1 MAFTFYQQPDA
12 MDCGPTC
19 LRMVAK
25 HYGRSYTLQYLRE
38 KSFITREGVSL
49 LGISDAAENIGFKT
63 MGVKVDFEKL
73 ISEAPLPC
81 IVHWKQNHF
90 VVVYAIKS
98 TKYNVQST
106 KTLGGEVF
114 VADPAHG
121 LIKYTKE
128 EFLKGWIST
137 KTNDENT
144 GIALLLEPTPKFY
157 ELKGEKTDRTK
168 IDFLFKYLKPHKK
181 YIIQLFLGML
191 LGSMLQLVFP
201 FLTQAVVDT
210 GIGNQ
215 NIGFITLVLIAQLV
229 LFAGR
234 MSVDF
239 LRSWILLHN

>member
-1 MAFTFYQQPDA
+1 MKNPFYLQPDSK
-12 MDCGPTC
+12 DCGPTC
-19 LRMVAK
+19 LRMLAK

-38 KSFITREGVSL
+38 RSFITREGVSL

-63 MGVKVDFEKL
+63 MGVKISFEQL
-73 ISEAPLPC
+73 QNEAPLPC

-90 VVVYAIKS
+90 ITVYKVESKKLKVI
-98 TKYNVQST
+98 VH
-106 KTLGGEVF
+106 

-128 EFLKGWIST
+128 EFLKGWLST
-137 KTNDENT
+137 KTNNENT

-168 IDFLFKYLKPHKK
+168 INFLFKYLKPHKK

-191 LGSMLQLVFP
+191 LGSLLQLIFP

-215 NIGFITLVLIAQLV
+215 NLGFITLILIAQLV
-229 LFAGR
+229 LFA
-234 MSVDF
+234 
-239 LRSWILLHN
+239 